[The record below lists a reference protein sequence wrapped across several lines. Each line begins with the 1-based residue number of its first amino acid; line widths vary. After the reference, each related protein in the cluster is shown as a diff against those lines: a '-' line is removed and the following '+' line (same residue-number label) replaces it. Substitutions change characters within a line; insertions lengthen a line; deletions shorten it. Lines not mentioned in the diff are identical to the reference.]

1 MSTSGVSNPFDRIRH
16 GLDSWLVE
24 DTSSG
29 RFMLDRA
36 IFTDPELF
44 DLEMKHIFERNWVF
58 LAHESQL
65 ANESAFL
72 TLTIGRQPVLLTRNR
87 SGELKCFINACT
99 HRGARL
105 CREKRGRR
113 ATFTCP
119 FHGWTFSNDG
129 ALLNVTDE
137 ENGAYPEH
145 FDRSDLGL
153 REVGRLESYKG
164 FVFASLS
171 EDVPPLSD
179 YLAGTKTFIDLM
191 VDQSPEGKLE
201 IIRGVGR
208 YTYRGNWKMQTENGL
223 DGYHVPT
230 VHSNYLLTVA
240 NRMTGGST
248 NTTKSANVSAWMKT
262 DQGGFFSFD
271 HGHAL
276 IWNASASSA
285 SRPNFEFVDQYKRK
299 FGEERSRWMT
309 ETTRNL
315 LLFPNV
321 FLMDQV
327 STQVRIVRPISVDE
341 TEITTYCIAPVG
353 ESARA
358 RAMRIRQYED
368 FFNAS
373 GMATPDDLTEFNNC
387 QIAYGRDGGRY
398 NDLSRGAT
406 RSVQGSGKFGKGL
419 NIDATM
425 SSINVADEGL
435 FVTMHKEWIERMKHA
450 IAQER
455 AEASLT
461 RENDRSRAAE

>member
-1 MSTSGVSNPFDRIRH
+1 MKTSDLSNSVDRIRRS
-16 GLDSWLVE
+16 LDSWLIE
-24 DTSSG
+24 DTSTG

-44 DLEMKHIFERNWVF
+44 ELEMKHIFERNWVF

-65 ANESAFL
+65 THESAFL

-87 SGELKCFINACT
+87 EGDLKCFINACS

-113 ATFTCP
+113 TTFTCP

-137 ENGAYPEH
+137 ENGAYPKH
-145 FDRSDLGL
+145 FDKSDLGL
-153 REVGRLESYKG
+153 QEVGCLDSYGG
-164 FVFASLS
+164 FIFASLS
-171 EDVPPLSD
+171 ADVPPLED
-179 YLAGTKTFIDLM
+179 YLAGAKTFIDLM
-191 VDQSPEGKLE
+191 VDQSPKGKLE
-201 IIRGVGR
+201 IVRGVGR

-240 NRMTGGST
+240 NRIMSGSAGG
-248 NTTKSANVSAWMKT
+248 TKSANVSAWMKT

-285 SRPNFEFVDQYKRK
+285 SRPNFEMIDQYKQK
-299 FGEERSRWMT
+299 FGEDRTWWMT
-309 ETTRNL
+309 EATRNL

-327 STQVRIVRPISVDE
+327 STQIRIVRPIAVDE

-358 RAMRIRQYED
+358 RTLRIRQYED

-387 QIAYGRDGGRY
+387 QVAYGHDSGRY
-398 NDLSRGAT
+398 NDLSRGAM
-406 RSVQGSGKFGKGL
+406 RGVQGAGKFGEGL

-425 SSINVADEGL
+425 SSVNVADEGL
-435 FVTMHKEWIERMKHA
+435 FVTMHKEWIERIKLA
-450 IAQER
+450 IAQEQVV
-455 AEASLT
+455 ASET
-461 RENDRSRAAE
+461 RESDRSRAAE